1 MARAKGK
8 PKPKEKKP
16 TAFEVCEL
24 IIKAVA
30 AIAALITAIKW
41 W

>member
-1 MARAKGK
+1 MRFRFKVK
-8 PKPKEKKP
+8 KKKP
-16 TAFEVCEL
+16 TALDIADL
-24 IIKAVA
+24 IIRALL

>member
-1 MARAKGK
+1 MKMSK
-8 PKPKEKKP
+8 QNKKP
-16 TAFEVCEL
+16 TNIEIADL